1 MIAYLQGT
9 VYKKFPK
16 SVIINTGNVGYLV
29 HIPLPVEE
37 NLKEKDEVELY
48 IHTKVR
54 EDDISLYGFETLEQ
68 LEFFKLL
75 LGVNG
80 VGAKLAT
87 DILSQKTDEVKA
99 AILNGDIPFLSKI
112 PGIGKKTAE
121 RIIVELK
128 NKIDPASLLPATP
141 GQQNSGSI
149 DSDAIIA
156 LISLGYQRYEI
167 NRVLKAMPEDI
178 RDAEKIVTYFLQN
191 V

>member
-9 VYKKFPK
+9 VLKKMQK
-16 SVIINTGNVGYLV
+16 SAIILAGDIGYLV
-29 HIPLPVEE
+29 HVPVTVEE

-48 IHTKVR
+48 IHTRVR
-54 EDDISLYGFETLEQ
+54 EDDISLYGFETQDQ
-68 LEFFKLL
+68 LDFFKLL

-87 DILSQKTDEVKA
+87 DILSQKTDTVKS
-99 AILNGDIPFLSKI
+99 AILNKDTAFLSKI

-128 NKIDPASLLPATP
+128 NKIDPINLMQTVS
-141 GQQNSGSI
+141 GQTGEI
-149 DSDAIIA
+149 DGDAVIA
-156 LISLGYQRYEI
+156 LLGLGYQRYEI
-167 NRVLKAMPEDI
+167 NRILRTIPNDI
-178 RDAEKIVTYFLQN
+178 RETEKIVTYFLQN